1 MIVVKRHWP
10 CWGYCLASREKF
22 AHVMRKNNDLCD
34 RPGRAF
40 FHFDIFAWRPLGNNN
55 VRWPV
60 WWKTSAHHANRLL
73 FFSKCLIRSCHLN
86 IQTVFPLSSE
96 RLKTTLWCQIM
107 WAIVLEG
114 RSCCRSLLVSFCMF
128 RRVPFCPVV
137 KKKTKREREFCQ
149 LFVAWLSFL
158 CSLQDNVFHNPW
170 QSFTLW
176 KVGGGLA
183 CNRGVRGWN
192 KRWYIHLVPPHG
204 AGEYIYHMSPSFQVN
219 KSHIP
224 ASNPPTGK
232 ENLVFTH

>member
-1 MIVVKRHWP
+1 MPGFPWEI
-10 CWGYCLASREKF
+10 CACYE
-22 AHVMRKNNDLCD
+22 KNNDLCD

-128 RRVPFCPVV
+128 RRIPFRPVV
-137 KKKTKREREFCQ
+137 KKKNEEREGILPIVCRSAQFP
-149 LFVAWLSFL
+149 LFSSGQ
-158 CSLQDNVFHNPW
+158 CIS
-170 QSFTLW
+170 
-176 KVGGGLA
+176 
-183 CNRGVRGWN
+183 
-192 KRWYIHLVPPHG
+192 
-204 AGEYIYHMSPSFQVN
+204 
-219 KSHIP
+219 
-224 ASNPPTGK
+224 
-232 ENLVFTH
+232 